1 VASDT
6 RLVRSQLNPQITPL
20 LSETEGFDGDGDGD
34 GDPLPERGG
43 DSSYRL

>member
-1 VASDT
+1 MASDT
-6 RLVRSQLNPQITPL
+6 RSERSQLNPQITLL

-34 GDPLPERGG
+34 HLPERGG